1 MIYKDDKTLF
11 RQPSIAFVHLPDSR
25 TLPRIPDRDLE
36 THLNG
41 LSQVISSPL
50 LLDDGLVDLSGRQ
63 VVVLGESDVE
73 VTLVVSTYD

>member
-41 LSQVISSPL
+41 L
-50 LLDDGLVDLSGRQ
+50 VDLSGRQ